1 MTLLSTLETPFARW
15 FVFCIPDLALS
26 LGYPIYKYL
35 YETYLY
41 IFGVVLR
48 SVSDKKLD
56 DKRFDLDYL
65 LLQFQHPDRVRRMLG
80 FESFSIVGV
89 LKGCFMSREG
99 MRRSLGIVPSCLS
112 NEGRALSSPKFRR
125 RSLSLIRA

>member
-1 MTLLSTLETPFARW
+1 MVCLL
-15 FVFCIPDLALS
+15 
-26 LGYPIYKYL
+26 YPKFSSFSGISIYKYL
-35 YETYLY
+35 CETYLY

-80 FESFSIVGV
+80 FEGFSIVEV
-89 LKGCFMSREG
+89 SIHGCFM
-99 MRRSLGIVPSCLS
+99 
-112 NEGRALSSPKFRR
+112 
-125 RSLSLIRA
+125 